1 VVDVSA
7 EDLAWWAGG
16 WGPWLSASFAALVG
30 FWMLGAYNRLMRLR
44 NAVIQAWQPV
54 EAQLQRRATA
64 LPELVAA
71 LRSPLASEHRA
82 LDAVLAQQAQVVAS
96 TARLKAKPLLEEAA
110 QALVAAM
117 SGLDASLARV
127 LALMEQHAELRGEAS
142 LATLRRELHD
152 TDLRLAM
159 ARQNFNDAAE
169 SHDTAVLEW
178 PTQALARLYGLA
190 AAGRL

>member
-1 VVDVSA
+1 
-7 EDLAWWAGG
+7 
-16 WGPWLSASFAALVG
+16 
-30 FWMLGAYNRLMRLR
+30 LR
-44 NAVIQAWQPV
+44 RFFEQG
-54 EAQLQRRATA
+54 
-64 LPELVAA
+64 
-71 LRSPLASEHRA
+71 
-82 LDAVLAQQAQVVAS
+82 
-96 TARLKAKPLLEEAA
+96 
-110 QALVAAM
+110 LVAAM